1 MAPRELVLLSG
12 TIVTLTDKP
21 RPEALLIKGDR
32 IAKTGTVSEVLA
44 EASPDA
50 ERIDLAGR
58 AVIPGFND
66 NHIHAVIM
74 GDQMSALSLAGLDE
88 RGIIEAL
95 RERFRGAPPGT
106 LLYAYKWDYPHAP
119 HPHRR
124 LLDEA
129 FPDNPV
135 YLAQFSGHGAWVNT
149 QMLKRMGLR
158 NRGGWRAPG
167 VGEVLTDSRGEP
179 SGIVHEAFENPYIQ
193 KELYGR
199 WRRPEVIRSALE
211 TALPALAAAGVTTV
225 QDNTWFP
232 EVLPVLAALR
242 DEGALTVRFSCWR
255 FGPIPAAV
263 RWMERMRHDDV
274 WFHPGPVKYLAD
286 GAFSSRSAWLFEPY
300 NDDPGTSGSGL
311 PPVRLMKLFAPHLK
325 KRRRIACHAI
335 GDRAVAS
342 FCDAVEELSKRYPWI
357 PELRLRIEHAQLVRR
372 SDIIRMRE
380 LGLLAAVQ
388 PAALSSP
395 EKDMKLIGPE
405 RARSAYPYR
414 SFLEEGVPLSFGS
427 DYPGEGLYA
436 PLAGIALVV
445 NREGE
450 ERLTAEQALRAYTE
464 GSAYAEGREHEKGV
478 IREGMYADLAV
489 LSENPLEVPASRI
502 AGIRVELTITGGRI
516 VYRAASE
523 SGTSP

>member
-1 MAPRELVLLSG
+1 MASHELVLLSG
-12 TIVTLTDKP
+12 TIVTLTDRP
-21 RPEALLIKGDR
+21 RPEALLIRGDR
-32 IAKTGTVSEVLA
+32 IAKTGPAASILA
-44 EASPDA
+44 EASPGA

-58 AVIPGFND
+58 TVVPGFND

-74 GDQMSALSLAGLDE
+74 GDQMSSLSLAGLDE
-88 RGIIEAL
+88 RGIVEAL
-95 RERFRGAPPGT
+95 RERYRGAPRGV
-106 LLYAYKWDYPHAP
+106 LLYAYKWDYPYAP

-129 FPDNPV
+129 FPHNPV

-149 QMLKRMGLR
+149 LMLARMGVR

-167 VGEVLTDSRGEP
+167 VGEVLADNRGEP
-179 SGIVHEAFENPYIQ
+179 TGIVREAFENPYLQ

-199 WRRPEVIRSALE
+199 WRRPDVIRAALE
-211 TALPALAAAGVTTV
+211 AALPALAAAGVTTV
-225 QDNTWFP
+225 QDNTWYP
-232 EVLPVLAALR
+232 EVLPVLKALH
-242 DEGALTVRFSCWR
+242 DEGALTARFSCWR
-255 FGPIPAAV
+255 FGPLPAAV
-263 RWMERMRHDDV
+263 RRMERMRHDNV
-274 WFHPGPVKYLAD
+274 WFHPGPVKFLAD

-300 NDDPGTSGSGL
+300 RGDPVTSGSGL
-311 PPVRLMKLFAPHLK
+311 PPERLAKLFAPHLRR
-325 KRRRIACHAI
+325 RRRIACHAI

-342 FCDAVEELSKRYPWI
+342 ICDAVEELSNRFPWI
-357 PELRLRIEHAQLVRR
+357 PELRVRIEHAQLVRPEE
-372 SDIIRMRE
+372 IGRMRE

-395 EKDMKLIGPE
+395 AKDLALIGPE
-405 RARSAYPYR
+405 RVRSAYPYR

-427 DYPGEGLYA
+427 DYPGEALYA
-436 PLAGIALVV
+436 PLAGIGLAV

-516 VYRAASE
+516 VYRSAP
-523 SGTSP
+523 GTGVPS